1 MNAILHTQSTWRGCE
16 FKVHQFHVK
25 NEVQTLRTEGSVGFE
40 SDSASLGVYL
50 QHIFKIQPWLLWES
64 GETARNLN
72 VHRSIVLFVNCAHI
86 FTYTETTQ
94 TLLT

>member
-1 MNAILHTQSTWRGCE
+1 MNAILHTQSTWWGCE

-25 NEVQTLRTEGSVGFE
+25 NEVQTLRTESSVDFE
-40 SDSASLGVYL
+40 SDSGSLGVFL
-50 QHIFKIQPWLLWES
+50 QHISKNQPWLLREN

-72 VHRSIVLFVNCAHI
+72 VHHSIVLFVNCAHI